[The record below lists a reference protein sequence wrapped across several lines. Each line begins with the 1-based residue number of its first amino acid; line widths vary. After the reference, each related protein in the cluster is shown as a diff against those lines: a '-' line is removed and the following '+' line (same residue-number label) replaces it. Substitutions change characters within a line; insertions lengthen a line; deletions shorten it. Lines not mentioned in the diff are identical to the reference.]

1 MTDPTEHA
9 QQVTLESELL
19 RDGVDSVVVEA
30 LSKWQRDKE
39 TSIAFDRWL
48 TQGMSGAKVASVVLS
63 GPEFSGRL
71 IMKVCPPGSRTAGEP
86 SRHRKALEEGPKLF
100 AETHLV
106 GQPIEPVHVPGGAK
120 VMFQE
125 VAGGSL
131 QAMRLLSAWHGRQ
144 LPELAGAVASSVLED
159 WNPRPSDMPRKLVA
173 DYLRSHLGTLTAKGG
188 LGATLAGQLTYNP
201 DDGSTPL
208 WITLPVGEVVPNV
221 VAWLEKPEWPGL
233 NPDHVMSIVG
243 RAHGDLH
250 GDNILLPVGS
260 KPPEEAYRLIDLS
273 AYEVDAPLSRDLAH
287 LTLSLIIR
295 DLVGLTEVQRVA
307 LAAFL
312 VDPELDSGIAL
323 QVAGLCNLANDIAQ
337 AGEKYAEGLAMAD
350 DWRDLYTLSLIAN
363 ALLFA
368 TREQTV
374 APRERAWC
382 YELACTALGRLFAQ
396 RGLQPPTDQAP
407 DYGFAANSVGDWDIS
422 EAVEQLSAAC
432 ERWSARRTVI
442 AVVDSSSLSTAACKK
457 FTRLGWSVVV
467 ELNPATDTDGGW
479 LHASAES
486 NGIPRLRLPGQDLL
500 FGDHSTTWIAA
511 AGLSNVN
518 PVSPCEGLRQ
528 WRSAY
533 LPFVRKS
540 LDVLSR
546 YSTRPVTVVC
556 LGEGSSAERAV
567 IEECLD
573 VFEERVKIVMVS
585 ATGPGAIVE
594 YDPQLIHANPSDL
607 LAALP
612 DQPVSPIRGRTPRI
626 PAKDGPTDIP
636 KDLLAR
642 FEDTTTLLHSEVGAE
657 SEGGEFEVGAFYR
670 GRPIS
675 WFELDSHLDLPR
687 AVTGDFVQQVRAALE
702 QRDTLRVMLAHSPGA
717 GGTTIARRVAWTL
730 KDDFPTIV
738 ARAVQDDVI
747 LADLV
752 SDLAKIT
759 GKPVLLALEL
769 VAEATLDRLYDM
781 LRASGVPTVLL
792 ITARR
797 TTLGRTHDAVP
808 QGRGEVVRTVQPQL
822 GLRVGPMRRG
832 TDRREMAQHFANL
845 APDRADALFA
855 LAGED
860 SHLSVPFFYALTAFV
875 EDFEGLSG
883 YVEQFVTGINSTDR
897 EVLVLLAL
905 AHRFSGVPVPE
916 ELFAGLL
923 GVPSS
928 HQIEL
933 RRHVDE
939 RLLGLL
945 VEESQGMWRLSHSL
959 VAEEVL
965 RQLLVPPA
973 VSRSRGEWT
982 AALPQWCLRLI
993 THAGEVFRNRLPRDL
1008 KILLDRL
1015 FTIRDAREPVELH
1028 NNTSAYTELLQ
1039 QLSAPGRKEV
1049 LHALVKTF
1057 PEESHY
1063 WGHYGR
1069 LLSYDSRDFVSA
1081 LKAVD
1086 QAISIAPSDPLLHHM
1101 RGVVFRNETR
1111 SFIEDSRDAKG
1122 DPREK
1127 ERTILKLVESARSS
1141 FQQVSK
1147 LDDSNEYGHITLAQM
1162 CIRVIEFGYSISGAG
1177 TYSGFLARPSAGGYR
1192 DLLGDA
1198 EEALDAALEIRG
1210 SDRISRVAAEA
1221 EVELLKVYDDY
1232 QALLQG
1238 WRNLLDRPGI
1248 YKPSVRRRLA
1258 RVYRQRHGSWQKANP
1273 RDIKQAVELLNDNL
1287 MDNPRDFA
1295 SLREWLQ
1302 AARFLPA
1309 SLDWAADY
1317 VTTWARAEPF
1327 SREALFYDY
1336 VLAGLRVL
1344 DGQDSAMPEYR
1355 RKLQLCRERTANFGN
1370 RRFNYEWL
1378 GQGSELGRLVAHDNL
1393 REWNRR
1399 ENAPAPSYLT
1409 RLEGRVERIAGP
1421 ASGVIDFG
1429 RGIHAFCV
1437 PRRAN
1442 LVRGIHE
1449 NRSVTGLLAFRYDG
1463 PEAWAVELS

>member
-1 MTDPTEHA
+1 MAESAKSDQES
-9 QQVTLESELL
+9 TLDGELL
-19 RDGVDSVVVEA
+19 REGVAPDVVEA
-30 LSKWQRDKE
+30 LSAWQKRTE

-48 TQGMSGAKVASVVLS
+48 TQGLSGAKLASVVLS
-63 GPEFSGRL
+63 GPAFDGRL
-71 IMKVCPPGSRTAGEP
+71 IMKICPPGRHTAREP
-86 SRHRKALEEGPKLF
+86 RRHRNALQDAPELF
-100 AETHLV
+100 AATHLV
-106 GQPIEPVHVPGGAK
+106 DQPIEPVEVDSGAK

-125 VAGGSL
+125 VAGGGL
-131 QAMRLLSAWHGRQ
+131 RNMRVLSAWHGRQ
-144 LPELAGAVASSVLED
+144 LPELAGTVASSVLEE
-159 WNPRPSDMPRKLVA
+159 WNPRPSGMPRKSVA
-173 DYLRSHLGTLTAKGG
+173 EYLRSNLGTLTAKGSP
-188 LGATLAGQLTYNP
+188 LKALAGQLTYEP
-201 DDGSTPL
+201 DDGTVPL
-208 WITLPVGEVVPNV
+208 WITLSAGEVAPNV
-221 VAWLEKPEWPGL
+221 VAWLEEPEWRGLDPG
-233 NPDHVMSIVG
+233 HVMSILG

-250 GDNILLPVGS
+250 SDNILLPVRS
-260 KPPEEAYRLIDLS
+260 KPPGEAYRLIDLS
-273 AYEVDAPLSRDLAH
+273 AYEADAPLSRDLAH

-295 DLVGLTEVQRVA
+295 DLPGLTDVQRAA
-307 LAAFL
+307 LAEFL
-312 VDPELDSGIAL
+312 VDPESESGYSL
-323 QVAGLCNLANDIAQ
+323 QVAGLCDLANDIAQ
-337 AGEKYAEGLAMAD
+337 AGEKYAADLAMLD
-350 DWRDLYTLSLIAN
+350 DWRDLYALSLVAN

-374 APRERAWC
+374 AARERAWC
-382 YELACTALGRLFAQ
+382 YELACTALGRLFGQ
-396 RGLQPPTDQAP
+396 RGLRPPADQAP
-407 DYGFAANSVGDWDIS
+407 GYGFKSAPVGDWDIS
-422 EAVEQLSAAC
+422 EALEQLSAAC

-442 AVVDSSSLSTAACKK
+442 AVLDSASLSTAACEK
-457 FTRLGWSVVV
+457 FTRLGWNVVV
-467 ELNPATDTDGGW
+467 ELNSATDTDGGW
-479 LHASAES
+479 LHASTES
-486 NGIPRLRLPGQDLL
+486 SRVPRLRLPGQDIL
-500 FGDHSTTWIAA
+500 FGDNSTTWIAA
-511 AGLSNVN
+511 AGLSNAA
-518 PVSPCEGLRQ
+518 PVSPRDGLRQ

-540 LDVLSR
+540 FDVLSR
-546 YSTRPVTVVC
+546 HSARPVTVVC
-556 LGEGSSAERAV
+556 FGEGGSAERAV
-567 IEECLD
+567 IEECQD
-573 VFEERVKIVMVS
+573 VFGERVQTFMVS
-585 ATGPGAIVE
+585 ATGPGALAE
-594 YDPQLIHANPSDL
+594 YGPQLIHADPSAL

-612 DQPVSPIRGRTPRI
+612 DQSGSRIRGRTPRI
-626 PAKDGPTDIP
+626 PAKDGVIDVPE
-636 KDLLAR
+636 DLLAR
-642 FEDTTTLLHSEVGAE
+642 FNDTATLLHTEVGAE

-687 AVTGDFVQQVRAALE
+687 AVTGEFVQQVRAALE
-702 QRDTLRVMLAHSPGA
+702 QRDTLRVMLGHSPGA

-738 ARAVQDDVI
+738 ARAVQDDVV

-752 SDLAKIT
+752 SDLARAT
-759 GKPVLLALEL
+759 GKPVLLTLEL

-781 LRASGVPTVLL
+781 LRASGVPVVLL

-797 TTLGRTHDAVP
+797 TTLGRAHDAPP
-808 QGRGEVVRTVQPQL
+808 QARGEAARTPLPQL

-832 TDRREMAQHFANL
+832 TDRREMAGHFTHL
-845 APDRADALFA
+845 APERADDLFA

-860 SHLSVPFFYALTAFV
+860 SDSSVPFFYALTAFV
-875 EDFEGLSG
+875 EGFEGLSG
-883 YVEQFVTGINSTDR
+883 YVDQFVTGINDTDR

-916 ELFAGLL
+916 DLFAGLL

-928 HQIEL
+928 HQVEL

-939 RLLGLL
+939 RLHGLL
-945 VEESQGMWRLSHSL
+945 VEESRGMWRLSHSL
-959 VAEEVL
+959 IAEEVL

-973 VSRSRGEWT
+973 ASRGREDWK
-982 AALPQWCLRLI
+982 AALPLWCLRLI
-993 THAGEVFRNRLPRDL
+993 AHAGEVFHNRLPDDL

-1015 FTIRDAREPVELH
+1015 FTIRDAREPVEFRT
-1028 NNTSAYTELLQ
+1028 NTSTYTELLQ

-1049 LHALVKTF
+1049 LHALVQTF

-1069 LLSYDSRDFVSA
+1069 LLSYDSRDFASA

-1086 QAISIAPSDPLLHHM
+1086 RAITIAPSDPLLHHM
-1101 RGVVFRNETR
+1101 RGVVFRNEIR
-1111 SFIEDSRDAKG
+1111 SFIEDRGDAKG
-1122 DPREK
+1122 NPREK
-1127 ERTILKLVESARSS
+1127 ERAILDLVESARSS
-1141 FQQVSK
+1141 FQMVSK
-1147 LDDSNEYGHITLAQM
+1147 LDDSSEYGHITLAQM
-1162 CIRVIEFGYSISGAG
+1162 CIKVIEFGYSTSGAD
-1177 TYSGFLARPSAGGYR
+1177 TYSRFLARPSAVAYR

-1198 EEALDAALEIRG
+1198 EDALDAALEIRG
-1210 SDRISRVAAEA
+1210 SDRISRVAEEA
-1221 EVELLKVYDDY
+1221 EVELLKIYDDY

-1238 WRNLLDRPGI
+1238 WRNLLERTDV

-1258 RVYRQRHGSWQKANP
+1258 RVYRQRHGSWRKANP

-1309 SLDWAADY
+1309 SLDRAADY

-1336 VLAGLRVL
+1336 VLTGLRVL
-1344 DGQDSAMPEYR
+1344 EGQDSAMPEYK
-1355 RKLQLCRERTANFGN
+1355 RKLELCRERTAGFGN

-1378 GQGSELGRLVAHDNL
+1378 GQGVELGRLVAHDDL
-1393 REWNRR
+1393 RDWNRR
-1399 ENAPAPSYLT
+1399 ENAPAPLFLT
-1409 RLEGRVERIAGP
+1409 RLEGRVDRITGP

-1449 NRSVTGLLAFRYDG
+1449 NRSITGLLAFRYDG